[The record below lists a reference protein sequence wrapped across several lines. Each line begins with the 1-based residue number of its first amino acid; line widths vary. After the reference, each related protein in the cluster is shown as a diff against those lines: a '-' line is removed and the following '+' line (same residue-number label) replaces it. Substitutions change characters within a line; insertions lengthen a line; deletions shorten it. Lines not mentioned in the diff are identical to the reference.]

1 MVKLTLT
8 GLIAFG
14 LLAQSN
20 AQPAIYQN
28 QSLQIPQAVALG
40 QDGPA
45 YFADVKLSTNPDGS
59 LSVVDATLQ
68 NLVMVDS
75 VDVLLLESFPVQVS
89 ITVAGNKSV
98 PCVELQPVAVSR
110 EGDLFTVVI
119 AETSLGPAETCI
131 AVLDPFELSVALDV
145 LGLSAGTYRVNVN
158 GTEAQFSLDV
168 DNVGPG

>member
-8 GLIAFG
+8 GLIAFAW
-14 LLAQSN
+14 LAQSN

-28 QSLQIPQAVALG
+28 QSLEIPQAVALG

-75 VDVLLLESFPVQVS
+75 VEVLLLESFPVQVS
-89 ITVAGNKSV
+89 IKVAGTNLCPASSCS
-98 PCVELQPVAVSR
+98 PWPYPVKV
-110 EGDLFTVVI
+110 TC
-119 AETSLGPAETCI
+119 SL
-131 AVLDPFELSVALDV
+131 S
-145 LGLSAGTYRVNVN
+145 
-158 GTEAQFSLDV
+158 
-168 DNVGPG
+168 

>member
-1 MVKLTLT
+1 MVKLILT
-8 GLIAFG
+8 GLIAFA

-59 LSVVDATLQ
+59 LSVDATLQ

-75 VDVLLLESFPVQVS
+75 AEVLLLESFPVQVS
-89 ITVAGNKSV
+89 IKVAGNKSV

-110 EGDLFTVVI
+110 EGCLLY
-119 AETSLGPAETCI
+119 TSPSPRDAT
-131 AVLDPFELSVALDV
+131 LSRMPS
-145 LGLSAGTYRVNVN
+145 SA
-158 GTEAQFSLDV
+158 
-168 DNVGPG
+168 